1 MGGGYIVVGNSGI
14 NAQYGFLYQRKVF
27 ILYALK
33 NAHANQL
40 FTFEGKDD
48 IDVDYQESIHML
60 HGHEKHYIQVKSGFI
75 DESCF
80 CKVICNW
87 LLLTDDSNKLILYSE
102 NKLSFDL
109 GDTTVNKVYQY
120 ILKGATKKNSSIAKK
135 TYKKFE
141 KEINDQPQA
150 IIERISSV
158 ISGFQHITQGML
170 ELDTQLESVFAN
182 TYCQDV
188 IEYDLVKSKR
198 VERLM
203 SYINQEIDLA
213 IKSKKPYVL
222 SYPDLIR
229 LIMKVCEEI
238 SDHQY
243 VVDIDEL
250 KKKTRPD
257 AARIV
262 RERKAR
268 EVKQLYLVDQSD
280 AFVIDGIVRELIY
293 KDFRDVFIEQKSVE
307 IINLEENAH
316 ENYDTALLSLTESE
330 ACVPKKIYTET
341 LKLPIESSILP
352 NGTIYRRGCYIYLT
366 GDAIDSERQISW
378 GNEDD

>member
-1 MGGGYIVVGNSGI
+1 MNDAGI

-33 NAHANQL
+33 NAHTNQL

-48 IDVDYQESIHML
+48 IDVDYQDSIHML
-60 HGHEKHYIQVKSGFI
+60 HEHGKHYIQVKSGHV
-75 DESCF
+75 DEACF

-87 LLLTDDSNKLILYSE
+87 LLQNDNPNNFMLFSE
-102 NKLSFDL
+102 NKLSFNID
-109 GDTTVNKVYQY
+109 DAIVNKVYQY
-120 ILKGATKKNSSIAKK
+120 ILNGATKKNSSIAKK
-135 TYKKFE
+135 TYKNFE
-141 KEINDQPQA
+141 KELKDDPQ
-150 IIERISSV
+150 IVIEKISNV
-158 ISGFQHITQGML
+158 ISNFQHTIQGMS
-170 ELDTQLESVFAN
+170 ELDVQLEAVFVN

-229 LIMKVCEEI
+229 LIVKVCEEI
-238 SDHQY
+238 SDHRY
-243 VVDIDEL
+243 VVDVDEL
-250 KKKTRPD
+250 RKKTRSD

-262 RERKAR
+262 SERKAR
-268 EVKQLYLVDQSD
+268 EVRQLYLVNQSD
-280 AFVIDGIVRELIY
+280 AFVVDGIVRELIY
-293 KDFRDVFIEQKSVE
+293 KDFRDIFMEQRSVE
-307 IINLEENAH
+307 IVNLERSAY
-316 ENYDTALLSLTESE
+316 ENYDLALLSLTEAE
-330 ACVPKKIYTET
+330 TCIPKKIYAET
-341 LKLPIESSILP
+341 LKMPIDSSILP
-352 NGTIYRRGCYIYLT
+352 DGTIYRKGCYIYLT
-366 GDAIDSERQISW
+366 GDAIDSESQISW

>member
-1 MGGGYIVVGNSGI
+1 MSNSGI

-33 NAHANQL
+33 NAHTNQL

-48 IDVDYQESIHML
+48 IDVDYQDSIHML
-60 HGHEKHYIQVKSGFI
+60 HGYEKHYIQVKSGYI
-75 DESCF
+75 DETCF

-87 LLLTDDSNKLILYSE
+87 LLLNDEPNNFILYSE
-102 NKLSFDL
+102 NKLNFDI
-109 GDTTVNKVYQY
+109 DDATVNKIYQY
-120 ILKGATKKNSSIAKK
+120 ILSGATKKNSSIAKK
-135 TYKKFE
+135 AYKKFE
-141 KEINDQPQA
+141 KEINDQPQT
-150 IIERISSV
+150 IIERISCF
-158 ISGFQHITQGML
+158 ISSFQHITQGMT
-170 ELDTQLESVFAN
+170 ELDTQLETVFAN

-198 VERLM
+198 LERLM

-213 IKSKKPYVL
+213 IKSKRPYVL

-250 KKKTRPD
+250 QKKTRPD

-262 RERKAR
+262 SERKAR
-268 EVKQLYLVDQSD
+268 EVRQLYLVNQSD
-280 AFVIDGIVRELIY
+280 AFVVDGIVRELIY
-293 KDFRDVFIEQKSVE
+293 KDFRDIFMEQRSVE
-307 IINLEENAH
+307 IINLEQSAY

-330 ACVPKKIYTET
+330 ACIPKKIYAET
-341 LKLPIESSILP
+341 LKMPIESSILP
-352 NGTIYRRGCYIYLT
+352 DGAIYRKGCYIYLT
-366 GDAIDSERQISW
+366 GATIDSERQISW